1 MRVEDAARA
10 DARPSPA
17 PSGGATTFYRYRD
30 ASGRLVIV
38 DSPTRVPAS
47 QRASAEAVVLAP
59 AGESAAVS
67 GGAVSDAA
75 VSAARGLA
83 RDLHMPSFIAGLSL
97 ALLVALLFVV
107 VGRKL
112 GRWFRGALVLGLLG
126 VGVVAYFGW
135 VRRTTGQSGDLL
147 ASPGALI
154 EDARGAVQKL
164 NQRTAEQQRT
174 LQELEHVE

>member
-1 MRVEDAARA
+1 MSLQEAARA
-10 DARPSPA
+10 GALDSPA
-17 PSGGATTFYRYRD
+17 ASGGATTFYRYRD
-30 ASGRLVIV
+30 GAGRIVVV
-38 DSPTRVPAS
+38 DSLTRVPAS

-59 AGESAAVS
+59 A
-67 GGAVSDAA
+67 SDGSVLSETAM
-75 VSAARGLA
+75 SAARGLA
-83 RDLHMPSFIAGLSL
+83 RDLHMPSFIAGLSS
-97 ALLVALLFVV
+97 ALLVAFVFVV

-112 GRWFRGALVLGLLG
+112 GRLFRGALVVGVVG

-164 NQRTAEQQRT
+164 NQRTAEQQRA
-174 LQELEHVE
+174 LEELERVE

>member
-1 MRVEDAARA
+1 MRLQGAARA
-10 DARPSPA
+10 DAQQGGLP
-17 PSGGATTFYRYRD
+17 PSGGASTTFYRYRD
-30 ASGRLVIV
+30 GSGRVVIV
-38 DSPTRVPAS
+38 DALTRVPAS

-59 AGESAAVS
+59 AGESAAL
-67 GGAVSDAA
+67 ADTA

-83 RDLHMPSFIAGLSL
+83 RDLHMPSFIAGLSS
-97 ALLVALLFVV
+97 ALLVALLFMV

-112 GRWFRGALVLGLLG
+112 GRLFRGALVVGVLG

-164 NQRTAEQQRT
+164 NQRTEDQQRA
-174 LQELEHVE
+174 LKELEHVE